1 MGVEKCLFL
10 LYCECMGNNR
20 STLEFRGKPEG
31 SGRDD
36 VEGNN
41 RSTLEFRGYTTL
53 CNWKLTTTVIIDPHW
68 NLEKLIMEN
77 WSSLKMVII
86 DPHWN
91 LELIVNAD
99 LLDRIRVII
108 DPHWNLE
115 DVRGKFFDRL
125 FA

>member
-1 MGVEKCLFL
+1 
-10 LYCECMGNNR
+10 
-20 STLEFRGKPEG
+20 
-31 SGRDD
+31 
-36 VEGNN
+36 
-41 RSTLEFRGYTTL
+41 
-53 CNWKLTTTVIIDPHW
+53 
-68 NLEKLIMEN
+68 MEN

-115 DVRGKFFDRL
+115 ENVSEEDRML
-125 FA
+125 EEVIIDPHWNLEP

>member
-1 MGVEKCLFL
+1 MLS
-10 LYCECMGNNR
+10 Y
-20 STLEFRGKPEG
+20 STVK
-31 SGRDD
+31 
-36 VEGNN
+36 V
-41 RSTLEFRGYTTL
+41 
-53 CNWKLTTTVIIDPHW
+53 VIIDPHW

-115 DVRGKFFDRL
+115 RTKFIYITSRKNGNNRSTLEFRADVSDPRL
-125 FA
+125 KSLVVIIDPHWNLEAQGSSPQVLQIR